1 MGVLAVRKS
10 VAWACD
16 RSRRD
21 RGPALIEAKTYR
33 VFHQQGQ
40 VSGSA
45 YGYRSKEEE
54 DAWRA
59 RDPILR
65 FPEKLIAL
73 GHADRAFVDS
83 IDSRASKAVDAAAA
97 PITETEPGA
106 NRLRIV
112 PSLWTA
118 PASDADGD
126 LASVV

>member
-33 VFHQQGQ
+33 FFHQQGQ

-83 IDSRASKAVDAAAA
+83 IDSRARKAVDAAAA
-97 PITETEPGA
+97 TLTETEPEHGRA
-106 NRLRIV
+106 TCRGRECQY
-112 PSLWTA
+112 A
-118 PASDADGD
+118 
-126 LASVV
+126 